1 MGKTSKYTKLKKRI
15 RKKTKRIKREIKYLR
30 KDINKLSK
38 KDKMKVGATSSLLI
52 PTLLVPIPGVAPA
65 AAALNLAYI
74 KRLTKKNK
82 KYKRLTKKNK
92 KMDKK
97 NKKYKKK
104 TKSKKYYK
112 K

>member
-1 MGKTSKYTKLKKRI
+1 MGKTSKYTKLKSRI
-15 RKKTKRIKREIKYLR
+15 RKKTKKIKREIKSLK

-38 KDKMKVGATSSLLI
+38 KDKMKVGAMSSLLI
-52 PTLLVPIPGVAPA
+52 PVVLLPIPGTTPIATAV
-65 AAALNLAYI
+65 NLAYV
-74 KRLTKKNK
+74 KK
-82 KYKRLTKKNK
+82 LTKKNK

>member
-1 MGKTSKYTKLKKRI
+1 MGKTSKYTKLKSRI
-15 RKKTKRIKREIKYLR
+15 RKKTKKIKREIKSLK

-38 KDKMKVGATSSLLI
+38 KDKMKVGAMSSLLI
-52 PTLLVPIPGVAPA
+52 PVVLLPIPGTTPIATAV
-65 AAALNLAYI
+65 NLAYV
-74 KRLTKKNK
+74 KKLT
-82 KYKRLTKKNK
+82 
-92 KMDKK
+92 KK

>member
-1 MGKTSKYTKLKKRI
+1 MGKTSKYTKLKSRI
-15 RKKTKRIKREIKYLR
+15 RRKTKKIKREIKSLK

-38 KDKMKVGATSSLLI
+38 KDKMKVGAMSSLLI
-52 PTLLVPIPGVAPA
+52 PTLLLPIPGATLTA
-65 AAALNLAYI
+65 TSLNLAYI
-74 KRLTKKNK
+74 KK
-82 KYKRLTKKNK
+82 LTKKNK
-92 KMDKK
+92 KMNKK